1 MLIDQERRI
10 KDSKSK
16 QDKMERQVMLMD
28 RKLKKLEKDER
39 MKKREREV
47 DDRREEEMRKRAKI

>member
-1 MLIDQERRI
+1 
-10 KDSKSK
+10 
-16 QDKMERQVMLMD
+16 MERQVMQMD